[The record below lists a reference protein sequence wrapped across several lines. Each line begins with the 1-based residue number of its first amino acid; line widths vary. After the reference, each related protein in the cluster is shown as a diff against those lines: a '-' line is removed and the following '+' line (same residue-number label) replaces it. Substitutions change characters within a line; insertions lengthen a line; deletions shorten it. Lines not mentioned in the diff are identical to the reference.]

1 MGKDLAVDIGAIAIA
16 VVIVVAIPVAILMG
30 GAVLSALF
38 GWALYKEAETVHE
51 GSEYVALND

>member
-38 GWALYKEAETVHE
+38 GWTLYKEAETVHE
-51 GSEYVALND
+51 GSEYVVLND

>member
-1 MGKDLAVDIGAIAIA
+1 MDIGAIAIA